1 MKSLL
6 TITLLVLSFAVTGC
20 AARSA
25 EMYRDD
31 TRTLLDQKTSAMSD
45 CYNTELQSDRT
56 AVGKVVVRFKVEAD
70 SGKIVDAK
78 VDETQSSGS
87 KALGHCVVTAIEG
100 LVLDPPDER
109 DGDATFTWEFQ
120 AKN

>member
-6 TITLLVLSFAVTGC
+6 TPTLFILSLSVVGC

-31 TRTLLDQKTSAMSD
+31 TRKLLETKSSAVSD
-45 CYNTELQSDRT
+45 CYNTELQKDRT

-87 KALGHCVVTAIEG
+87 KALGHCVVSAIEG
-100 LVLDPPDER
+100 LILDPPDER
-109 DGDATFTWEFQ
+109 EGDATFTWEFQ